1 MASESVSMPVTGMP
15 FLPLVLT
22 LATALLATCLVYAP
36 RAVCEPKSEKVLQR
50 MLLIVEKDN
59 GRTVGIR
66 LGDSVRVNLPE
77 NATTGYRWAID
88 RYDEEFI
95 EAIAAAPK
103 YTANAIGSGGEGE
116 FIFKGKKIGSGEIM
130 LKYWRHWEGDSSI
143 TSRFRL
149 RLNVQP

>member
-1 MASESVSMPVTGMP
+1 MP
-15 FLPLVLT
+15 FLSLT
-22 LATALLATCLVYAP
+22 LVTALVATCLVYAP
-36 RAVCEPKSEKVLQR
+36 GAVCEPNLEKVLQP

-59 GRTVGIR
+59 GRTVDIR
-66 LGDSVRVNLPE
+66 LGESVRVNLPE

-95 EAIAAAPK
+95 EAVATEPH
-103 YTANAIGSGGEGE
+103 YTANAIGSGGEVE

-130 LKYWRHWEGDSSI
+130 LKQWRHWEGDSSI

>member
-1 MASESVSMPVTGMP
+1 
-15 FLPLVLT
+15 
-22 LATALLATCLVYAP
+22 
-36 RAVCEPKSEKVLQR
+36 

-59 GRTVGIR
+59 GRTVDIR
-66 LGDSVRVNLPE
+66 LGELVRVNLPE

-95 EAIAAAPK
+95 EAVATEPH
-103 YTANAIGSGGEGE
+103 YTANAIGSGGEVE
-116 FIFKGKKIGSGEIM
+116 FIFKGKKIGSGGIM
-130 LKYWRHWEGDSSI
+130 LKHWRHWEGDSSI